1 MAQDEQRGSA
11 TLDAADRQNLK
22 VIMQVLE
29 PFKTA
34 EMFSEGDEFIKTRWV
49 LPAIKNCRVKLAE
62 LATAQER
69 SASKPLASKMLHDF
83 EQRQGNLQFPQIS
96 PSVRHGH
103 RNRQIGIHPALM
115 IATFWTQNT
124 RI

>member
-34 EMFSEGDEFIKTRWV
+34 QMFLDGDEFIKTRWV

-62 LATAQER
+62 LATAQKEA
-69 SASKPLASKMLHDF
+69 ASSPLASNMLHDF
-83 EQRQGNLQFPQIS
+83 EQRQGILQFPQFA
-96 PSVRHGH
+96 PTVRPGY

-115 IATFWTQNT
+115 IVTFWTQNT